1 MRIGEPRVL
10 VVATSYTR
18 LPLEI
23 LSAKEAKRRSDC
35 GGKHLGCPRFFV
47 NHGADGG
54 LQCGLSGNRAT
65 ESGGHFLM
73 LPVWQRSVCG
83 FNGKPPHR
91 QRGVSAGEIRP
102 DLSRKIYSVCR
113 RSSSQTSLRYIS
125 RCAPDIHSATL
136 LLLSNADPLRW
147 ARHWV
152 WTNDSQTSLRY
163 ISRCAPDIHS
173 ATLLIPN
180 S

>member
-91 QRGVSAGEIRP
+91 QRGVSAWEIRP
-102 DLSRKIYSVCR
+102 DLSRKIYPVCR
-113 RSSSQTSLRYIS
+113 RVVVANSI
-125 RCAPDIHSATL
+125 
-136 LLLSNADPLRW
+136 PLRPPGGGHPLHCV
-147 ARHWV
+147 APPLQCRPA
-152 WTNDSQTSLRY
+152 SLSPSLVSGRRFANS
-163 ISRCAPDIHS
+163 INE
-173 ATLLIPN
+173 LI
-180 S
+180 